1 MNCPACRNYLQQIV
15 VEDIT
20 LDVCEGGCGGIWFDN
35 YELKK
40 FDEPHE
46 PAGEALNIKRDDNL
60 SVDHS
65 PQRPCPKCDGVIMMR
80 HFFSVKY
87 EVEVDECGQCGGIW
101 LDYGE
106 LEKIRG
112 LFETEAD
119 RVNAARNNF
128 EELFAEVF
136 AGSETESADT
146 QEKAGRFAGLFS
158 FFAP

>member
-1 MNCPACRNYLQQIV
+1 MNCPACRNYLEQIV

-60 SVDHS
+60 PVDHS

-87 EVEVDECGQCGGIW
+87 DVEVDECGQCGGIW

-119 RVNAARNNF
+119 RIQAAGDHF

-136 AGSETESADT
+136 ADSETESADI